1 VPHIAGRSLLSRRR
15 LPRSRSAASWPPHR
29 APAGRLR
36 RRSRGS
42 EGKKGRGGD
51 VEAHPEDAHKADRDG
66 GSRRTA
72 NRAAASSVSVG
83 KKRSSAAF
91 PGSSARLV
99 RRRGRGRRGGPSG
112 CAGGARGALPRRRE
126 ATAWRL
132 VSGVHAGRRNR
143 GRERTLCRKKIRSE
157 GFFTRDFYF
166 RALRSLVVLSF
177 PQPLSFSSVF
187 PSL

>member
-1 VPHIAGRSLLSRRR
+1 MCP
-15 LPRSRSAASWPPHR
+15 R
-29 APAGRLR
+29 APTDRLW

-51 VEAHPEDAHKADRDG
+51 AEAHPEDARKAGRDG

-72 NRAAASSVSVG
+72 NRAAASSASAG

-99 RRRGRGRRGGPSG
+99 RRRGRGRQGGPSG

-126 ATAWRL
+126 ATARRL
-132 VSGVHAGRRNR
+132 VSGVHAGRRNI
-143 GRERTLCRKKIRSE
+143 GRERRAARGGLLIVSRQARSE
-157 GFFTRDFYF
+157 TCTHIWHDSAGSALEIEDF
-166 RALRSLVVLSF
+166 V
-177 PQPLSFSSVF
+177 
-187 PSL
+187 